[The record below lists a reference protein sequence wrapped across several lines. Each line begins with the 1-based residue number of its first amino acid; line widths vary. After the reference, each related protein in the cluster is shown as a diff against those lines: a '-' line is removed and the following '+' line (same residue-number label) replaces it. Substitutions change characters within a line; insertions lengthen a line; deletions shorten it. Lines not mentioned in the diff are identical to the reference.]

1 MARPG
6 RFSAFRLQEKGRND
20 AAYHVVGTSVYGW
33 VDEDDIAATASADTA
48 LAVGDRVKMD
58 KSATIYGTM
67 RKFAAWVYATKLY
80 VRGIDGNRV
89 VVSTLKSGAI
99 TGAVDKKHLTK
110 V

>member
-1 MARPG
+1 MIAREIDP
-6 RFSAFRLQEKGRND
+6 
-20 AAYHVVGTSVYGW
+20 
-33 VDEDDIAATASADTA
+33 ATGGHQRTGIPAVCAKSGDTA

-67 RKFAAWVYATKLY
+67 RKFAAWVYAAKLY